1 MKTDALHQEVL
12 ELINKSAIELAPNNP
27 GFFSRLFVVP
37 KASGGWRPVID
48 LSTLNKYVICN
59 PFKTE
64 TPRSVL
70 AATRPGQWM
79 TSVDLTD
86 AYFHI
91 PIHKDSRHL
100 LRFSHMGQIWQFNAI
115 PFGLS
120 TSPSVF
126 TRVMRPITAFA
137 HRHAVRLHCYLD
149 DLFSNPDSET
159 EAKVQIHWLVRL
171 ATLLGLKINLI
182 KSNIIPT
189 QQMIYLGILI
199 NTKLGFARPS
209 DDQIMKFVNLVQ
221 IFKSQEQPPAF
232 QWQQVLGHI
241 TSLEKLVPG
250 GRIRTRTLQW
260 QLKSH
265 WTQNQSHPSCP
276 IPLDLQCRLHL
287 DWWTNWTNLT
297 KGIPL
302 EQTETKFFLFCD
314 ASMTGYGVHL
324 DQQTLSGQWS
334 EVQRTLHINVLEL
347 QTVWIGLRHFQRKL
361 QNSTVVVMTDN
372 TSTVAYFNNPRRH
385 KITSDMST
393 SRENSNLGRTTTHL
407 DIVSTNTTTSECSSG
422 QSKPSRSSDS
432 FRMVPSFTSVPSNL
446 SNLDNAQ
453 MDLFMLANNAKL
465 PIFISPIP
473 QPSAWKVDALSH
485 SWEGLTA

>member
-1 MKTDALHQEVL
+1 MVQAANIVLNDFTPYKPERPKTLMTSLIPLESASPQFDGPVGGRLAQFWASWHLIGAEKWVISVLRNGYKIPLKQTPPLSTDPVTFSTCPRSMKTDALRQEVL
-12 ELINKSAIELAPNNP
+12 ELINKSAIELAPNNA
-27 GFFSRLFVVP
+27 GFFSYLFVVP
-37 KASGGWRPVID
+37 KASGGSRPVID
-48 LSTLNKYVICN
+48 LSTLNKSVICN
-59 PFKTE
+59 PFKME

-100 LRFSHMGQIWQFNAI
+100 LRFSHMGQIWQFKAI

-149 DLFSNPDSET
+149 DWFSNPDSET
-159 EAKVQIHWLVRL
+159 EVKVQIYWLIRL

-182 KSNIIPT
+182 KLNIIPT

-199 NTKLGFARPS
+199 NTKLGLARPS
-209 DDQIMKFVNLVQ
+209 DDRILKFVNLVQ

-260 QLKSH
+260 QLISH

-302 EQTETKFFLFCD
+302 E
-314 ASMTGYGVHL
+314 
-324 DQQTLSGQWS
+324 
-334 EVQRTLHINVLEL
+334 
-347 QTVWIGLRHFQRKL
+347 
-361 QNSTVVVMTDN
+361 
-372 TSTVAYFNNPRRH
+372 
-385 KITSDMST
+385 
-393 SRENSNLGRTTTHL
+393 
-407 DIVSTNTTTSECSSG
+407 
-422 QSKPSRSSDS
+422 
-432 FRMVPSFTSVPSNL
+432 
-446 SNLDNAQ
+446 
-453 MDLFMLANNAKL
+453 
-465 PIFISPIP
+465 
-473 QPSAWKVDALSH
+473 
-485 SWEGLTA
+485 